1 MDETWLKH
9 VFYGILTLMFKSFS
23 KHRLILACIAVSIV
37 LYMVI
42 SFASQ
47 PNVIEGLPPELAD
60 IVNTD
65 LDRVTEFALLDHN
78 KDAFTKRNL
87 LGKWSFIIF
96 GYTNCPDVCPTTLL
110 EIDDL
115 AILLKD
121 DSTKNNKI
129 QYIFVSVDP
138 KRDTPDEIKTYLAYF
153 DAGYIGVTGSE
164 AALRQ
169 FTDQVGIRF
178 SYVEFTKDEYGVN
191 HSSHMV
197 LIDPKGR
204 YVAHFSAPQY
214 SVDLRDLFAK
224 IKKLK
229 L

>member
-1 MDETWLKH
+1 ML
-9 VFYGILTLMFKSFS
+9 KSFS
-23 KHRLILACIAVSIV
+23 KHRLILVGIAVSIV
-37 LYMVI
+37 LYLMV

-47 PNVIEGLPPELAD
+47 PNVTEGLPPELAD
-60 IVNTD
+60 IINTD
-65 LDRVTEFALLDHN
+65 LNRVTEFSLFDHN
-78 KDAFTKRNL
+78 KDSFTKENL
-87 LGKWSFIIF
+87 AGKWSFIIF

-121 DSTKNNKI
+121 DSTPDKKI

-138 KRDTPDEIKTYLAYF
+138 RRDTPDEIKTYLAYF
-153 DAGYIGVTGSE
+153 DAGYIGLTGSE

-178 SYVEFTKDEYGVN
+178 SSVEFTKEEYGVN

-197 LIDPKGR
+197 LIDPRGR

-214 SVDLRDLFAK
+214 AVELRDLFVK
-224 IKKLK
+224 IKKLQ